1 MLQEIADII
10 AENKRRNEVINTP
23 FNPITGLNSIGEREC
38 VFIEDFPIKQM
49 WLPVEMLRVKL
60 IKLIIKY
67 GIRGFI
73 EDVLHSEYNE
83 MEREKV
89 INQFTR
95 IRYKYDFA
103 FWAAMLVYIKNK
115 GGGDDVLFVLTRPQR
130 KFVTKLEQMRKAR
143 LPIRIVLLKARQ
155 WGGSTTS
162 QIYMAWLQ
170 LIHQKGLNSLI
181 IAHQGSGSDEIK
193 SMFDRMISR
202 YPIEM
207 LSKIGEAYNP
217 ATTKMANVG
226 KSGSIYRVPQRNC
239 NIKVGTAE
247 RQDSCRGGDYNLV
260 HLSEVGLWRTTEGKK
275 PEDIVRSACSGV
287 LLKPYT
293 MIVYESTANGS
304 GNFFQY
310 EYDAAKAHESQFDAL
325 FISWFDIDTYSAP
338 IDDIEA
344 FATRLYENRYIES
357 VNNHREEPGRYLW
370 WLWEKGATLEAINWY
385 IEERRGKNSHEVMAS
400 EFPSD
405 DVEAF
410 VNSGSRV
417 FDQYQVLK
425 FQPSCKPP
433 KYVGDVYA
441 DADEGKDALK
451 NVRFGYD
458 RQGFFNVWDML
469 EKEDDAGEIVN
480 DRY

>member
-23 FNPITGLNSIGEREC
+23 FNPVTGLNSIGEREC
-38 VFIEDFPIKQM
+38 VSIEDFPIKQM

-73 EDVLHSEYNE
+73 EDVLHAEYNE

-207 LSKIGEAYNP
+207 LYKI
-217 ATTKMANVG
+217 
-226 KSGSIYRVPQRNC
+226 
-239 NIKVGTAE
+239 
-247 RQDSCRGGDYNLV
+247 
-260 HLSEVGLWRTTEGKK
+260 
-275 PEDIVRSACSGV
+275 
-287 LLKPYT
+287 
-293 MIVYESTANGS
+293 
-304 GNFFQY
+304 
-310 EYDAAKAHESQFDAL
+310 
-325 FISWFDIDTYSAP
+325 
-338 IDDIEA
+338 
-344 FATRLYENRYIES
+344 
-357 VNNHREEPGRYLW
+357 
-370 WLWEKGATLEAINWY
+370 
-385 IEERRGKNSHEVMAS
+385 
-400 EFPSD
+400 
-405 DVEAF
+405 
-410 VNSGSRV
+410 
-417 FDQYQVLK
+417 
-425 FQPSCKPP
+425 
-433 KYVGDVYA
+433 
-441 DADEGKDALK
+441 
-451 NVRFGYD
+451 
-458 RQGFFNVWDML
+458 
-469 EKEDDAGEIVN
+469 
-480 DRY
+480 